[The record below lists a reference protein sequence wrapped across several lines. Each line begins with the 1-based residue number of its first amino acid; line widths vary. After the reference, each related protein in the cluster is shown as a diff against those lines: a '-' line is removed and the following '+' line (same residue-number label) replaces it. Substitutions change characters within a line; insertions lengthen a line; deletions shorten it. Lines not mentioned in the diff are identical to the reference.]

1 MTRNIALLLNI
12 FDYNGLLIINVSAKR
27 PYYDCDTV
35 WVLTCYICKLSQI
48 KILFLY
54 LRLIHVFSTPNKKEG
69 ANISIKL
76 YIKEIYNFEHV
87 FINE

>member
-12 FDYNGLLIINVSAKR
+12 LDYNGLLIINVSAKR

-35 WVLTCYICKLSQI
+35 RVCLHVTFVSYHISIWSTELKI

-54 LRLIHVFSTPNKKEG
+54 FRDSYMYLVRRIKKEEQT
-69 ANISIKL
+69 IL
-76 YIKEIYNFEHV
+76 
-87 FINE
+87 

>member
-12 FDYNGLLIINVSAKR
+12 LDYNGLLIINVSAKR

-35 WVLTCYICKLSQI
+35 RVLTCYICKLSQI

-54 LRLIHVFSTPNKKEG
+54 FRDSYMYLVRRIKKKEQP
-69 ANISIKL
+69 
-76 YIKEIYNFEHV
+76 FQ
-87 FINE
+87 

>member
-1 MTRNIALLLNI
+1 M
-12 FDYNGLLIINVSAKR
+12 
-27 PYYDCDTV
+27 
-35 WVLTCYICKLSQI
+35 
-48 KILFLY
+48 Y
-54 LRLIHVFSTPNKKEG
+54 LVRRIKKEG